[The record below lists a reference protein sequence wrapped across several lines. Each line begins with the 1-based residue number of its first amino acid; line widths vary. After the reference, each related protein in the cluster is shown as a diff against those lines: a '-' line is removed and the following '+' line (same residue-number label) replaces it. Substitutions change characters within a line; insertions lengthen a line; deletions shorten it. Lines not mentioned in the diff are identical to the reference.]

1 VSDYGATENG
11 TPAIR
16 LEGISKRLGRTWALR
31 EISLEVERGTSL
43 VIIGPNG
50 AGKTTLLRVIAT
62 LLRPSAGAGEVLG
75 LPLVRGADGIR
86 RRLGLLSTRGH
97 LYDDLT
103 ALENLRFAAWMAGL
117 RARDERF
124 RSILASVGLSSDG
137 ERRVREFS
145 SGMRKRLVFGTLLT
159 RRLDMVLLDEPYA
172 SLDGDGVR
180 MVDGFLDGWKRAG
193 RTVLLATHR
202 RGLAVRAADRVVVLR
217 AGRLLRYCRPSELE
231 PADLDPSGDG
241 GTAE

>member
-1 VSDYGATENG
+1 VSGYGTAEDG
-11 TPAIR
+11 TPAVW

-31 EISLEVERGTSL
+31 DIHLDVERGTSL
-43 VIIGPNG
+43 VVIGPNG

-62 LLRPSAGAGEVLG
+62 LLRPSAGTGEVLG

-86 RRLGLLSTRGH
+86 RGLGLLSTRNH

-117 RARDERF
+117 RAREERF

-145 SGMRKRLVFGTLLT
+145 SGMRRRLAFGTLLT

-172 SLDGDGVR
+172 SLDGDGIR
-180 MVDGFLDGWKRAG
+180 MVDGFVEAWKRAG

-202 RGLAVRAADRVVVLR
+202 RGLAVRAADRVVVLG
-217 AGRLLRYCRPSELE
+217 AGRLLRYCRPSELD
-231 PADLDPSGDG
+231 PADLDG

>member
-1 VSDYGATENG
+1 M
-11 TPAIR
+11 
-16 LEGISKRLGRTWALR
+16 
-31 EISLEVERGTSL
+31 
-43 VIIGPNG
+43 
-50 AGKTTLLRVIAT
+50 IAT
-62 LLRPSAGAGEVLG
+62 LLRPSAGTGEVLG

-86 RRLGLLSTRGH
+86 RRLGFLSTRGH

-124 RSILASVGLSSDG
+124 RSILANVGLSSEG

-159 RRLDMVLLDEPYA
+159 RRLDLVLLDEPYA
-172 SLDGDGVR
+172 SLDEDGIR
-180 MVDGFLDGWKRAG
+180 MVDGFVDEWKRAG

-202 RGLAVRAADRVVVLR
+202 RGLADPLEGHTHRAAYEAELQRDD
-217 AGRLLRYCRPSELE
+217 LLRDAGPLPLRLRDRPGYGDPLPVGRRPSVDRDRLHGHALAGPHLPE
-231 PADLDPSGDG
+231 
-241 GTAE
+241 